1 MAGEWGLG
9 VVLGLALGGWG
20 SWLFRQPSTRL
31 RHRATAKARARASD
45 SNPLNTPQLLAWI
58 DSATQGWLILKP
70 DLSIAYINAK
80 AERLL
85 RIPQH
90 TLVRGQQVE
99 DVLRVDLLHEVILSV
114 RQQQRPQRIEW
125 DMRGDPLE
133 AVVLPGSDEWLL
145 LLLQSRQSLDAQQQQ
160 QERWV
165 SDVAHELKTP
175 LTALMLVSDRL
186 EAAVQGD
193 DTVLVQRLQKE
204 LSRLKVL
211 VDDLLELSRLENSLP
226 MDQSDY
232 EGLILNDVVQNAW
245 SSIRPLAEQR
255 RIHLMMTGEPEAWM
269 RGDQPRL
276 HRAILNLL
284 DNALRYA
291 PDGSAVEVD
300 LQPSGGWW
308 LLAVRDHGQGLSEPD
323 LERMFQRFYRG
334 DPSRART
341 TRSGSGLG
349 LAIVQQIA
357 VNHGGRIQA
366 RNQPD
371 GGASIELLLPRH
383 VHHEQT

>member
-1 MAGEWGLG
+1 MASDWSLG
-9 VVLGLALGGWG
+9 VALGVALGWG
-20 SWLFRQPSTRL
+20 GHWLVRRRSTSRRRRANSRQRE
-31 RHRATAKARARASD
+31 AY
-45 SNPLNTPQLLAWI
+45 PLSTPQLLAWV
-58 DSATQGWLILKP
+58 DDATQGWLILKP

-85 RIPQH
+85 RIPH
-90 TLVRGQQVE
+90 HALVRGQQFE
-99 DVLRVDLLHEVILSV
+99 DVSQLDAIHEAIINV
-114 RQQQRPQRIEW
+114 RHQQRSQRIEW
-125 DMRGDPLE
+125 NLQGDPLE
-133 AVVLPGSDEWLL
+133 TVVLPGSDEWML
-145 LLLQSRQSLDAQQQQ
+145 LLLQSRQSLEAQQQQ

-186 EAAVQGD
+186 EAAVSSD
-193 DTVLVQRLQKE
+193 DTVLVLRLQKE

-226 MDQSDY
+226 MDNNHY
-232 EGLILNDVVQNAW
+232 TGLVLNEVVQSAW

-255 RIHLMMTGEPEAWM
+255 NIQLVMTGEPEAWM

-284 DNALRYA
+284 DNALRYS
-291 PDGSAVEVD
+291 PDGSPVEVD
-300 LQPSGGWW
+300 IQPSGGWW
-308 LLAVRDHGQGLSEPD
+308 LLTVRDYGQGLSEPD
-323 LERMFQRFYRG
+323 LEKMFQRFYRG

-366 RNQPD
+366 RNNPE
-371 GGASIELLLPRH
+371 GGTSMELLLPRH
-383 VHHEQT
+383 TNGEQT